1 MECGQDVGV
10 EEGGGLRMFFVEFAG
25 FAPARPNGVV
35 GALEDVGVVA
45 VFPFH
50 QLADDIEQLL
60 ATDFSGFFVDA
71 APKAL
76 ADLIA
81 GIVHHLREDHG
92 AGGGERPPRPPQ
104 VQGAGV
110 AVADGFFARGGAV
123 DVIQR

>member
-1 MECGQDVGV
+1 
-10 EEGGGLRMFFVEFAG
+10 MFFVEFAG

-60 ATDFSGFFVDA
+60 AADFSGFFVNA
-71 APKAL
+71 APESF
-76 ADLIA
+76 A
-81 GIVHHLREDHG
+81 GFVAGVVHHLREDHG
-92 AGGGERPPRPPQ
+92 AGGGERSPRPPQ

-110 AVADGFFARGGAV
+110 AVADGFFARGSAV